1 MAEMNR
7 RIQHSPIVCK
17 RKAGFT
23 VYDVHQDIPRQT
35 TVFSPFVNFIL
46 VHSINNENICV
57 EIFILLHEKFL
68 QFEWLRAVVFQL
80 NLKHL

>member
-46 VHSINNENICV
+46 VHSINNENICA
-57 EIFILLHEKFL
+57 ELKYLYYYMRNFC
-68 QFEWLRAVVFQL
+68 
-80 NLKHL
+80 NLSGLEQWYFSLI